1 MACVIHCGALNKH
14 SYTQASLLSPSGE
27 HSFTIIYNDPKKRQQ
42 GLAFNSNEDELAT
55 MDEQRE
61 ALEIL
66 SSAAQL
72 SHDQDMRTGEV
83 FEALDYLKQC
93 LTRSGA
99 INDFKKALAI
109 QHPDDRERALRRLFN
124 SIVDLV
130 TG

>member
-1 MACVIHCGALNKH
+1 MR
-14 SYTQASLLSPSGE
+14 
-27 HSFTIIYNDPKKRQQ
+27 FNDPARRRN
-42 GLAFNSNEDELAT
+42 GLAFNSCEDEMAR

-83 FEALDYLKQC
+83 FEALEYLKQC
-93 LTRSGA
+93 FSRSGA
-99 INDFKKALAI
+99 INDFKRALEI
-109 QHPDDRERALRRLFN
+109 QNPDDRERALRRLFN

-130 TG
+130 TGYSL

>member
-1 MACVIHCGALNKH
+1 
-14 SYTQASLLSPSGE
+14 
-27 HSFTIIYNDPKKRQQ
+27 
-42 GLAFNSNEDELAT
+42 

-83 FEALDYLKQC
+83 FEALNYLRQC
-93 LTRSGA
+93 LKRSGTL
-99 INDFKKALAI
+99 NDFQRALDI
-109 QHPDDRERALRRLFN
+109 QHPDERERALRRLFN

-130 TG
+130 TGKLS